1 MKLTM
6 LGWESIGLRCP
17 DMSIDL
23 TKNGKVPKVSLVQM
37 PNGTGKTTTLDLIM
51 ASLTGKAEEW
61 LSSQVRRFRRA
72 GELNDSGKF
81 ILRLLIDDDPLTF
94 EMSFDFLDD
103 QVTYRTTFRSSGGI
117 KSGWAPPPD
126 VKRFLKDKFVRL
138 FIFDGELAQS
148 LLDGSKSKA
157 ADAIDTL
164 CQLEHLDEILK
175 VTEADWQQAT
185 RNTGAKTALGLTLW
199 QSKEKRLATRL
210 GEVKETRNTFLNDSE
225 RLSSLIENL
234 NAQLSDNLKY
244 NKTTQARKDELEEL
258 VRTAEAAITSKTKSL
273 LLLIRQPHFLSPQFA
288 GGLATLKDQFDRVRL
303 PESTSK
309 QFFVE
314 LADEPICICGRP
326 IGTHEQASILE
337 KAKHYLANEL
347 YSFINN
353 LKSDIKQFVVDEPS
367 GHEAC
372 VDVAIE
378 ELREFRRELSD
389 LKTEYEE
396 ILLDSIASSGDAS
409 KQLAIE
415 LEARKRELADI
426 VQFLEKIDEHPE
438 GDIYEESW
446 SIRGLESELKKIRS
460 QIAQITGTV
469 ELKARRDCIFAIVE
483 KTKGLARQRLR
494 DAVRDDCNVRL
505 GKVLSGDPLR
515 IESIRNSL
523 SLHDQDGASVGQ
535 TLAVGYTFLS
545 TLLHRGAHKFPLV
558 VDSPSGPL
566 DDHVRKQV
574 GKMIPSLCEQFVA
587 FTISTEREH
596 FLPALETAVGD
607 SIVYLTVFRAG
618 AGTQQM
624 LDVLPGDAIRS
635 SDGVVVPGR
644 DYFTKFVIPEEQ
656 E

>member
-17 DMSIDL
+17 DMRIDL
-23 TKNGKVPKVSLVQM
+23 TKNGKAPKVSLVQM

-51 ASLTGKAEEW
+51 TALTGKAEEW
-61 LSSQVRRFRRA
+61 PSSKVRRFRRA

-81 ILRLLIDDDPLTF
+81 ILRLLIDNDPLTF
-94 EMSFDFLDD
+94 EMAFDFLDD
-103 QVTYRTTFRSSGGI
+103 KVNYRTTFRSNGGI
-117 KSGWAPPPD
+117 KSGWLPPPD

-157 ADAIDTL
+157 SDAIDTL
-164 CQLEHLDEILK
+164 CQLEHLDDVLK
-175 VTEADWQQAT
+175 ITEADWQLAT
-185 RNTGAKTALGLTLW
+185 RNQGAKTASGLASW
-199 QSKEKRLATRL
+199 QSREKRLSNRL
-210 GEVKETRNTFLNDSE
+210 GTVKEIRNSLLADSE
-225 RLSSLIENL
+225 RISATIEEL
-234 NAQLSDNLKY
+234 KSQLSGHLQYD
-244 NKTTQARKDELEEL
+244 KTTQARKEVVEEL
-258 VRTAEAAITSKTKSL
+258 IRAAEERITSRTKGIL
-273 LLLIRQPHFLSPQFA
+273 QLVRQPHFLSPQFA

-314 LADEPICICGRP
+314 LAEEPICICGRP
-326 IGTHEQASILE
+326 IGVHEQASILE

-353 LKSDIKQFVVDEPS
+353 LKSDIKQFVVDEPKAN
-367 GHEAC
+367 EAC
-372 VDVAIE
+372 IDVALA
-378 ELREFRRELSD
+378 ELRTIRRELSD
-389 LKTEYEE
+389 LRTEYEE
-396 ILLDSIASSGDAS
+396 IHLESIANSGDIS
-409 KQLAIE
+409 KQLASE
-415 LEARKRELADI
+415 LDTRGGELDDI
-426 VQFLEKIDEHPE
+426 VQYLEKIDEHPE
-438 GDIYEESW
+438 GDISEDSW
-446 SIRGLESELKKIRS
+446 SIRGLENELKKVRN

-469 ELKARRDCIFAIVE
+469 ELKARRDCIFAVVE
-483 KTKGLARQRLR
+483 KTKSLARQRLR

-505 GKVLSGDPLR
+505 GRVLSGDPLR
-515 IESIRNSL
+515 IESIHNSL

-574 GKMIPSLCEQFVA
+574 GKMIPALCDQFVA

-596 FLPALETAVGD
+596 FLPALEAAVGD
-607 SIVYLTVFRAG
+607 SIVYLTVFRA
-618 AGTQQM
+618 APGTQQM
-624 LDVLPGDAIRS
+624 LDDLPDNAIRS

-644 DYFTKFVIPEEQ
+644 DYFTQFVIREEQ